1 MPEGK
6 GLAVDKVLQKSAKT
20 DNDSHQ
26 HGVCLIYSFE
36 ENRVTDVVSVCVCA
50 RMRVC
55 LMAGILDKKCT
66 LSH

>member
-6 GLAVDKVLQKSAKT
+6 GLAVDKVLQNSAKT

-36 ENRVTDVVSVCVCA
+36 ENRVTDVVSE
-50 RMRVC
+50 
-55 LMAGILDKKCT
+55 
-66 LSH
+66 